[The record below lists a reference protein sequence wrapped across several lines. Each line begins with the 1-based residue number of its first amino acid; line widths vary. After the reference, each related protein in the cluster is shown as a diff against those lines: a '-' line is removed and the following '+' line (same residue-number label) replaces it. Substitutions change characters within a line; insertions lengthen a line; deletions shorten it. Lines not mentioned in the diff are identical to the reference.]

1 MKIPSLPRFSLW
13 MIPAILGALLLVA
26 WLWSRGPTT
35 SIFLAG
41 SYPSAIAI
49 DGAGNVWV
57 ANAGGNNVSE
67 LSPTGALLGT
77 FAVGIDPSAIAIDGA
92 GDVWVVNMGHRTI
105 GTAAGDSNVSE
116 LIGTG
121 ASPVKTPL
129 LLQPK

>member
-1 MKIPSLPRFSLW
+1 MGI
-13 MIPAILGALLLVA
+13 AIDGAGNVWVTNQNSGNVSELSPTGALLGTYTV
-26 WLWSRGPTT
+26 
-35 SIFLAG
+35 G
-41 SYPSAIAI
+41 SLPSAIAI

-57 ANAGGNNVSE
+57 AKEGSNGNVLE

-77 FAVGIDPSAIAIDGA
+77 FAVGSRPFGIAIDGA